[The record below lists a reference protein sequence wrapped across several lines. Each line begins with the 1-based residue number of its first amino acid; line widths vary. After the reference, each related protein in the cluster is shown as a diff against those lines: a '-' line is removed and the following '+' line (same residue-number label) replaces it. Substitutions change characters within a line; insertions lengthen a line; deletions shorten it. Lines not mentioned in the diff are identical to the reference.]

1 MIGGIDVGTTKQ
13 ITRTLKR
20 KLAREKSQTK
30 QQKETEISTDKLSS
44 TSESECL
51 QSDSDEPTQYLI
63 RTSSNESKSNTTT
76 AVDYALLSKTCDRF
90 GVSDRAGAAIAS
102 AVLHASTSQVI
113 DKNKLRRERK
123 KTREN
128 IISQQTVSQIA
139 ALYFDGRK
147 DQTLIIS
154 EKDGKHYKRRVLEE
168 HISLIKEPDSKFL
181 GYVTPASGT
190 AKCIEEEIFNFF
202 VNADISVNFLIAIGC
217 DGTNVNVGKHGG
229 IIRMLEKRLDRP
241 LQWIICLLHMNELPF
256 RHLFQHIDGSTSG
269 PHTFSGTIG
278 RELENCGKIPITQFQ
293 PIPTN
298 LPELSAEDIST
309 DQKYLYRIVKAV
321 STGIFPSD
329 LAHKSPGKMSH
340 ARWLTRANRILRL
353 YVSVDTASAN
363 LITLATYI
371 VKVYAPV
378 WFSIKTRPNYM
389 DGSRHLFKLIE
400 LTRYLSTTLKAVIDP
415 VIQRNS
421 YFAHPENLLLAM
433 MTDSQ
438 PCIRELAL
446 SRILTA
452 RSATSNKLRLF
463 QLPKVNLNASTY
475 YDLLNWQENIT
486 EPPIIKSVSEENLR
500 LFVEQKRDEEFKLL
514 RLPCHTQAVE
524 RAVKAVT
531 EASNTLSNK
540 ANREGFIKA
549 QIESRTAMPKFD
561 TKKDFSTN

>member
-1 MIGGIDVGTTKQ
+1 
-13 ITRTLKR
+13 
-20 KLAREKSQTK
+20 
-30 QQKETEISTDKLSS
+30 
-44 TSESECL
+44 
-51 QSDSDEPTQYLI
+51 
-63 RTSSNESKSNTTT
+63 
-76 AVDYALLSKTCDRF
+76 
-90 GVSDRAGAAIAS
+90 
-102 AVLHASTSQVI
+102 
-113 DKNKLRRERK
+113 
-123 KTREN
+123 
-128 IISQQTVSQIA
+128 
-139 ALYFDGRK
+139 
-147 DQTLIIS
+147 
-154 EKDGKHYKRRVLEE
+154 
-168 HISLIKEPDSKFL
+168 
-181 GYVTPASGT
+181 
-190 AKCIEEEIFNFF
+190 
-202 VNADISVNFLIAIGC
+202 
-217 DGTNVNVGKHGG
+217 
-229 IIRMLEKRLDRP
+229 
-241 LQWIICLLHMNELPF
+241 
-256 RHLFQHIDGSTSG
+256 
-269 PHTFSGTIG
+269 
-278 RELENCGKIPITQFQ
+278 
-293 PIPTN
+293 
-298 LPELSAEDIST
+298 
-309 DQKYLYRIVKAV
+309 
-321 STGIFPSD
+321 
-329 LAHKSPGKMSH
+329 
-340 ARWLTRANRILRL
+340 
-353 YVSVDTASAN
+353 
-363 LITLATYI
+363 
-371 VKVYAPV
+371 
-378 WFSIKTRPNYM
+378 M